1 MAVPQQ
7 RVRLC
12 ENQPTHSGGL
22 CALLWQG
29 PGQYDVVVDYRLQ
42 TESNVAA
49 LLRELENEGLP
60 DDELLDEVRRSKG
73 GVVVHTLS
81 SLFITTPPLICT
93 GLLQQHVGAQR
104 CASCVHRQ
112 AHSRAPATAAAVR
125 RESVRHIVCL
135 VVVGLVL
142 RHSSRDPVVFVVR
155 RRQQRLPN
163 VSPVK
168 RSATPGEG
176 RVSESP
182 GQSPLARPFTSTA
195 AASPLSITRASG
207 TQRFQRS
214 QRHGG
219 GAGDSHVEEGLAAA
233 SLAVTPAK
241 FGNFPT
247 RSASPRTHFMSATR
261 EVV

>member
-1 MAVPQQ
+1 M
-7 RVRLC
+7 
-12 ENQPTHSGGL
+12 

-73 GVVVHTLS
+73 SVVVHTLS
-81 SLFITTPPLICT
+81 SLFITTPPPSF
-93 GLLQQHVGAQR
+93 AQV
-104 CASCVHRQ
+104 CYSSTSV
-112 AHSRAPATAAAVR
+112 PNAVR
-125 RESVRHIVCL
+125 AASTAKHTRERQRRLQPYAEKAYVIL
-135 VVVGLVL
+135 LA
-142 RHSSRDPVVFVVR
+142 SSWLAWCCATHAASVVFVVR

-219 GAGDSHVEEGLAAA
+219 AAGDSHVEEGLAAA